1 MQVAEQEKELDAAY
15 DSLEAELRKVPC
27 KNWHKVGP
35 FDKSAPPQS
44 APLCTSLL
52 LHDAGPFYDHNKHI
66 RDMVRFTVYPATA
79 LHKDMSFQP
88 DSQETFACR
97 SVMTGGR
104 RTTATATRAS
114 CGTPAGRPAAPASGQ
129 TCRSAHTP
137 VLRPCQSK
145 SDAIAL
151 QRAIIAAPR
160 MLSECMK
167 TSSAA
172 PLQMLG
178 LCWTGQVAWWA
189 ECKQAG
195 GSQGEEPLP

>member
-1 MQVAEQEKELDAAY
+1 MYCKQLEMPAPLQVAEQEKELDAAY
-15 DSLEAELRKVPC
+15 DSMEAELRKVPC

-52 LHDAGPFYDHNKHI
+52 LHDAGPFYDHHKHT
-66 RDMVRFTVYPATA
+66 RDMVRFTVYPAIA
-79 LHKDMSFQP
+79 LHNDMSFQP
-88 DSQETFACR
+88 DSQETSACR

-145 SDAIAL
+145 SGAIAL
-151 QRAIIAAPR
+151 QRAISAIMLLLTAAHGDFI
-160 MLSECMK
+160 C
-167 TSSAA
+167 SS
-172 PLQMLG
+172 LQMLDW
-178 LCWTGQVAWWA
+178 CWAGQVAWRA
-189 ECKQAG
+189 ERQ
-195 GSQGEEPLP
+195 